1 MNARG
6 RILPDIRGLSPL
18 LVGLAL
24 WQIEGTANSPTF
36 PPPATWWRALGML
49 GRTGVLWPALE
60 TTLAVILLS
69 LGAAAVAGFAVG
81 LLIGTHRSLRQWTH
95 YLLEYMRVLPP
106 PIIIPIVVLMLGYT
120 VPMKLVVI
128 TFAALWSILLNTV
141 SGVSQIGRLQFDVAR
156 ALRLSWLDALVKIVT
171 PATVPAF
178 LLGPRVALP
187 QAVIATLV
195 TEMFTG
201 ATGIGGLMMDAQ
213 RNYNAPAVFGL
224 LALMGLVGFSLTAS
238 FALLER
244 AVMRRWPTAR

>member
-18 LVGLAL
+18 LAGLAL
-24 WQIEGTANSPTF
+24 WQIEGAANSPTF

-49 GRTGVLWPALE
+49 ARTGALLPALE

-69 LGAAAVAGFAVG
+69 LGAAAVVGFAFG
-81 LLIGTHRSLRQWTH
+81 LLIGTHRSLRQWTN
-95 YLLEYMRVLPP
+95 YLLEYMRVLPA

-128 TFAALWSILLNTV
+128 TFAALWSILLNTI

-178 LLGPRVALP
+178 LLGLRVALP

-201 ATGIGGLMMDAQ
+201 ATGIGGLMMEAQ

-224 LALMGLVGFSLTAS
+224 LALMGLVGSSLTAA